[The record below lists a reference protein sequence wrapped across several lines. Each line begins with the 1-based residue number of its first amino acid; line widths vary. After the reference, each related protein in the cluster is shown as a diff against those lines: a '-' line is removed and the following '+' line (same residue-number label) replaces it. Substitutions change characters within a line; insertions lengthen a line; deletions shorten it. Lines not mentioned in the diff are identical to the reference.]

1 MKFMKFLGIQP
12 TFRCEI
18 SKLFIFNSL
27 KLFQD
32 LLSNENCRGGYYSDT
47 YKLCI
52 FTQKSEL
59 KYIPVYTRQEAMN
72 ICYAKNATLPYSM
85 EHVHALEELHFIRN
99 EIGKS
104 ELKFLNHSS
113 AKDHKRSRL
122 RLRIP

>member
-1 MKFMKFLGIQP
+1 MEFSLPLDVKFQKYLFLN
-12 TFRCEI
+12 F
-18 SKLFIFNSL
+18 L

-32 LLSNENCRGGYYSDT
+32 LLSNENCKGGYYSDT

-113 AKDHKRSRL
+113 AKDHSLKS
-122 RLRIP
+122 I